1 MRSVAPRARA
11 CSRSFGIALA
21 LPLLGVPV
29 FASAADD
36 DGEGATLVRK
46 TKLAPTFRPW
56 AGHEARLGREM
67 TWARWMMANDEIR
80 LSDDEPN
87 AAPWLDLAA
96 FRDGPLYARPD
107 AEASAISALGSLVTA
122 GLPMLAV
129 RRDGRIRQRHSL
141 RGYFRGRG
149 LSLAW
154 RIEF

>member
-1 MRSVAPRARA
+1 MRSVAPRSRA
-11 CSRSFGIALA
+11 LQQTLRVALA
-21 LPLLGVPV
+21 LPLLGVP
-29 FASAADD
+29 ALAQADD
-36 DGEGATLVRK
+36 DDEGAMLVRK
-46 TKLAPTFRPW
+46 NQLAPAFRPW

-67 TWARWMMANDEIR
+67 TWARWMMANEESRVAQDE
-80 LSDDEPN
+80 SNP
-87 AAPWLDLAA
+87 APWLDLAA
-96 FRDGPLYARPD
+96 FRDGPAYARPD

-122 GLPMLAV
+122 GLPMLQV

>member
-1 MRSVAPRARA
+1 M
-11 CSRSFGIALA
+11 A
-21 LPLLGVPV
+21 LPLLGVP
-29 FASAADD
+29 ALAHADD
-36 DGEGATLVRK
+36 DGEGPMLVRK
-46 TKLAPTFRPW
+46 NPLAPTFRPW
-56 AGHEARLGREM
+56 AGLEARLGREM
-67 TWARWMMANDEIR
+67 TWARWMMANDQPMR
-80 LSDDEPN
+80 VSDDEPD

-96 FRDGPLYARPD
+96 FRDGPAYARPD